1 MTAQEN
7 PEPDV
12 LKELDGKKDRGKPPA
27 STATLNSWLSTIA
40 KDENV
45 PAERLTWL
53 VASTVVTAVLQRVV
67 AVGTSPRFVLKG
79 GTYINYILG
88 GKGRTTKDV
97 DGIVRGDIEDFL
109 TLLDEAL
116 EEDWEPF
123 ELSRS
128 EVEEI
133 ATPDKVVKPRR
144 LYISLALR
152 GKPWRRIKV
161 EISPDEG
168 NVGSSVRTFD
178 VASLEHLGITSP
190 GHLVGIALTF
200 QIAQKFH
207 ACTGPHHPPT
217 YLNDR
222 VRDVVDLVLLR
233 RLAKDDPAATPEQ
246 LRQACEHLFTVR
258 AAEATT
264 LGRQVRDWPP
274 VVVELANWPEAYAA
288 AAREAGLEMT
298 LEEAVTAVNEWL
310 TEIASAT

>member
-1 MTAQEN
+1 MTEEKKAK
-7 PEPDV
+7 PHF

-27 STATLNSWLSTIA
+27 SVATLNSWLSTLA
-40 KDENV
+40 KDEKV

-67 AVGTSPRFVLKG
+67 AADNSPRFVLKG
-79 GTYINYILG
+79 GTYINYVMG

-97 DGIVRGDIEDFL
+97 DGIVKGDIEDFQ

-116 EEDWEPF
+116 AEDWEPF

-128 EVEEI
+128 EIEEI
-133 ATPDKVVKPRR
+133 ATPDKVIKPRR
-144 LYISLALR
+144 LYISLTLK

-168 NVGSSVRTFD
+168 NVGSSVRKFN
-178 VASLEHLGITSP
+178 VASLEHLGIASP
-190 GHLVGIALTF
+190 RDLVGIALKF

-207 ACTGPHHPPT
+207 ACTGPHDPPG

-233 RLAKDDPAATPEQ
+233 RLAKDDPAAGPKQ
-246 LRQACEHLFTVR
+246 LRQACEHLFKVR
-258 AAEATT
+258 AEEATT
-264 LGRQVRDWPP
+264 LDRQVRDWPP
-274 VVVELANWPEAYAA
+274 VVVGLANWTEAYAA
-288 AAREAGLEMT
+288 AAQEAGLELT
-298 LEEAVTAVNEWL
+298 LDEVVVEVNEWL
-310 TEIASAT
+310 TEIASAG